1 MRKKILSLI
10 VAFTFFTTGFSQL
23 TLPAVL
29 GFDGQEIPQ
38 GWTTNPA
45 SASFYTATSVP
56 NPPALKMTSTGHSLI
71 GELASTPGEMKYKVT
86 GNPVPGNPW
95 NGVFQVQESVD
106 GTTYTLVNE
115 HNGTNIVEQ
124 TYTEYTVQLD
134 GATRF
139 VRFLFVEK
147 ISGNI
152 GLDDINIQ
160 AGLSNEQEM
169 SVSVNGSGVVPQ
181 QTVYTTSDLGADM
194 LMPFVIQNL
203 GAVED
208 LVIDNIEILGT
219 EAGDYSLSNTVTF
232 PLTINGLDSEDIG
245 IVFEPT
251 AAGTRS
257 ASIKITSNDLSYPEF
272 VFNIEGYGDNL
283 ASEPTVQATNLT
295 FSNVKTFR
303 IVANF
308 TAAADADGYLIL
320 RKTGEAITEV
330 PVDGVVYSAGDV
342 IGDAKVVKS
351 TTSTTFVPNDIAA
364 ATDYHFAVFAYN
376 GVGEGVNYLTTN
388 PLVGNQ
394 TTLTD
399 MIPVADY
406 ANIDPEAENFVSDLH
421 AVTTPHFQNY
431 YGDYPLKMVENFY
444 ARDTINGKRVMTC
457 QYTGNQYLYDFP
469 FSFGTTGMSREHTFP
484 NSWFPLSDNNAN
496 FYSDYH
502 NLLLIHQ
509 DDANGIR
516 SNYPLG
522 IVVSDSI
529 QVIGE
534 AILGKDANGN
544 WVYEPMD
551 ISKGTAARAM
561 MYMSIRYTEN
571 GTVWSFPSPISS
583 SISYAQDQTIL
594 KQWNTE
600 FPPSNSEIARN
611 DYIDSLQNNR
621 NPFIDHPEYA
631 CYIDFMNMG
640 HLIDGCETS
649 SITEEMLSNAFIVY
663 PNPAKESITIAV
675 DGTKLNGYTITDLEG
690 RIVKSEIVNNAIAK
704 EVNISNLSSGLYI
717 ITAKTEYGEAT
728 KKIIVE

>member
-23 TLPAVL
+23 TLPTDL
-29 GFDGQEIPQ
+29 GFDGQVIPQ

-106 GTTYTLVNE
+106 GATYTLVNE

-194 LMPFVIQNL
+194 LVPFVIQNL

-431 YGDYPLKMVENFY
+431 YGDYALKMVENFY

-484 NSWFPLSDNNAN
+484 SSWFPLSDNNAN

-502 NLLLIHQ
+502 NLLLLHQ

-561 MYMSIRYTEN
+561 MYMSIRYTED

>member
-23 TLPAVL
+23 TLPTDL
-29 GFDGQEIPQ
+29 GFDGQVIPQ

-56 NPPALKMTSTGHSLI
+56 NPPALKMTSTGNSLI

-169 SVSVNGSGVVPQ
+169 SVLVNESGVVPQ

-203 GAVED
+203 GAVEN

-431 YGDYPLKMVENFY
+431 YGDYALKMVENFY

-484 NSWFPLSDNNAN
+484 SSWFPLSDNNAN

-502 NLLLIHQ
+502 NLLLLHQ